1 VSDQR
6 KSNNKQGARLLER
19 HRPCETLSGYPDQ
32 DGKSSEQIATKGEM
46 DPDSASSSPASQENP
61 GLLPPTYT
69 PTYSFVHYK
78 RGNPDAARS
87 SLPNKRLAIATSP
100 TLAAGG
106 SATKSLASR
115 VFGGLASAVE
125 NINTFTT
132 PEQKYQEHI
141 MATMDTKVPKEDLD
155 WLLESIPLEDRAKE
169 GTDISETV
177 MVVPCLLIQG

>member
-6 KSNNKQGARLLER
+6 KSNNKQGARLQER

-32 DGKSSEQIATKGEM
+32 DGKSSEQTTTKRGM

-61 GLLPPTYT
+61 GLLPPTY
-69 PTYSFVHYK
+69 SFIHYK

-87 SLPNKRLAIATSP
+87 SLPNKRLALSP

-125 NINTFTT
+125 NIDTFTT